1 MNAEQ
6 YFQEIKELTKKRE
19 HLLHEAGFDF
29 SLVGTD
35 HCFKGC
41 PSDNEEYIMLT
52 ADAPVHPGCFIESRG
67 RKYLVSEVKEHP
79 GALVVKADAVKH
91 EYPLY
96 ESINK
101 NGGSNLKPTGAV
113 LRVFDFSGTTLTV
126 SRQQALSSVGL
137 VVKIGATFA
146 EIRKATSVAQYSLG
160 KLEILRISPS
170 ASSIKQKYAEMP
182 DSMKGVPGV
191 LPIRGKAF

>member
-1 MNAEQ
+1 MNADQ
-6 YFQEIKELTKKRE
+6 YYTEIKELTKKRE
-19 HLLHEAGFDF
+19 RLLHEAGFDF

-35 HCFKGC
+35 RCFKGC
-41 PSDNEEYIMLT
+41 PNDNEEHIMLT

-79 GALVVKADAVKH
+79 GALVVKSDAVKA

-96 ESINK
+96 ETINK
-101 NGGSNLKPTGAV
+101 NGGTNLKPTGGV
-113 LRVFDFSGTTLTV
+113 LRVFDQSGTSLTV
-126 SRQQALSSVGL
+126 SRAQALSSVGL
-137 VVKIGATFA
+137 VVKIGSSFA
-146 EIRKATSVAQYSLG
+146 AIRKATSTPTYHLG
-160 KLEILRISPS
+160 KLEVVRIDPS

-182 DSMKGVPGV
+182 DHMKGAPGV